1 MEDEHYEKFLKAI
14 KSMTK
19 NNLFTRKKPRLL
31 LAMLSFATSYLLP
44 ILPSK
49 AENIFLPSDAPL
61 QLDIL
66 THVTDNI
73 ITAKTIH
80 PQKLTVPS
88 LWWAKENSE
97 NNLLENWIVYPASQ
111 TETPRA
117 DLIVNQQIWSLL
129 DYVQKYVFVNRL
141 GSLASQSGY
150 NIRIFNYEKEP
161 LATYTCNFPQSPSSC
176 RLQMNSQSKVSFSY
190 SL

>member
-1 MEDEHYEKFLKAI
+1 
-14 KSMTK
+14 MTK
-19 NNLFTRKKPRLL
+19 NNLFTRKKPLLL
-31 LAMLSFATSYLLP
+31 LAILSFAASCFLP

-49 AENIFLPSDAPL
+49 AKNIPLPSNAPL
-61 QLDIL
+61 ELDLL
-66 THVTDNI
+66 TQPTQNI

-97 NNLLENWIVYPASQ
+97 NKLLDNWIAYPASQ
-111 TETPRA
+111 TEPPRV

-129 DYVQKYVFVNRL
+129 DYMERYVFVNRL
-141 GSLASQSGY
+141 GSIASKSGY
-150 NIRIFNYEKEP
+150 NIRVFDYQKES
-161 LATYTCNFPQSPSSC
+161 LASYTCNFPQSPASC
-176 RLQMNSQSKVSFSY
+176 RIQMNNQSKVGLRY